1 MRDFVPP
8 AIARWSTLPLAMV
21 LLGCAA
27 TAPSDDTATARDS
40 LIAAER
46 AFAAMSVADGVRAAF
61 IANFAD
67 DGVIFA
73 PHPRNARQHFASRP
87 APPDPRAIRLEWE
100 PAIAAVA
107 ASADLGFTTGPYRLT
122 DTTGA
127 RAPQHGVFF
136 SIWRRDATGRWA
148 VALDAGI
155 GTPAAVAPADL
166 APGPVLAPLNSPL
179 DGERLRGDG
188 PETAGMTLPI
198 GTGESD
204 DYAALFAVDGRL
216 QRNGVAPQ
224 IGRQRVAA
232 YLRRPGAAPARAAF
246 LPQGGG
252 MASSG
257 DLAWAYG
264 ALRTTGAVPGT
275 TPLPNGWY
283 VHLWARDATGRWRIA
298 VAVILDAV
306 EEP

>member
-1 MRDFVPP
+1 MRDLIAP
-8 AIARWSTLPLAMV
+8 AIARWSTLPLAIV
-21 LLGCAA
+21 LLGCAT
-27 TAPSDDTATARDS
+27 TAPSEDTATARDS

-67 DGVIFA
+67 DGMLFA
-73 PHPRNARQHFASRP
+73 PRPLIARQHFASRP
-87 APPDPRAIRLEWE
+87 APPHPRAIRLEWE

-107 ASADLGFTTGPYRLT
+107 ASADVGFTTGPYRLT

-127 RAPQHGVFF
+127 RPPQHGVFF
-136 SIWRRDATGRWA
+136 SIWRRDAAGRWE

-155 GTPAAVAPADL
+155 ETPAAVAPADL
-166 APGPVLAPLNSPL
+166 APAPVLAPLNSPL
-179 DGERLRGDG
+179 DDAQVQARG
-188 PETAGMTLPI
+188 PETAGMAMPV
-198 GTGESD
+198 GTAESD

-224 IGRQRVAA
+224 IGRQRVTA
-232 YLRRPGAAPARAAF
+232 YLRRPGTAPAHATF
-246 LPQGGG
+246 LPQGAG

-257 DLAWAYG
+257 DLAWVYG
-264 ALRTTGAVPGT
+264 ALRTTGATPGT
-275 TPLPNGWY
+275 SPLPNGWY

-298 VAVILDAV
+298 VAVVLDAA
-306 EEP
+306 EAS